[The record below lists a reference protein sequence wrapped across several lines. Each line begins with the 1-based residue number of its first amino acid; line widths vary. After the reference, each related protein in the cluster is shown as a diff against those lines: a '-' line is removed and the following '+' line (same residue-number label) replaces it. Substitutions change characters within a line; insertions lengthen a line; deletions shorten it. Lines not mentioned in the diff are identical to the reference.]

1 MSSITVQ
8 DKFRSKACAA
18 TWAETVRFLIIFQG
32 IYCAGFLSQPLH
44 LPTRCTF
51 QTMVCLLALFCS
63 FCFGSVFLK
72 KLLFFFKNYCTNN
85 IFLSRFRYFFGG
97 PLQRFNQKIEYRP
110 ENVEA
115 TELDVVTEGLEWYSI
130 IVGALLSGCCPSVF
144 ADESGVCIPNE
155 AVACCLSYF
164 FLCPTG
170 DSLLRSSKYSSKIV
184 VVFVFAPQLA
194 ARYFVQVKCGKQCQ
208 ASNAFWYNMKNQQV
222 INFRFAS
229 GSGMVAVD
237 GTLKGASAWRSLFF
251 FCLYFL
257 CHLLFPWQRLF
268 FSACLCEIG
277 QFPTTVEF
285 CFRLAASSDTA

>member
-8 DKFRSKACAA
+8 DKLRSKACAA

-32 IYCAGFLSQPLH
+32 IYCAGFFSQPLH

-164 FLCPTG
+164 FLFPTG

-194 ARYFVQVKCGKQCQ
+194 ARYFVQVKCGRHQMRFDITWKINRQLISVSQ
-208 ASNAFWYNMKNQQV
+208 AA
-222 INFRFAS
+222 
-229 GSGMVAVD
+229 
-237 GTLKGASAWRSLFF
+237 LAWLLLTARWRERVHGDRCF

-257 CHLLFPWQRLF
+257 SSFISLAATCF
-268 FSACLCEIG
+268 FFFACLCEIG